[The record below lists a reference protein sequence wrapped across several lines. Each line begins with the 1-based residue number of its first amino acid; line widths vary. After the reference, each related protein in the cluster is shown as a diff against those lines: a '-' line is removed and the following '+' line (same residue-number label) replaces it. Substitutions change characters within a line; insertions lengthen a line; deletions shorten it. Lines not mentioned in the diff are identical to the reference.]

1 MVLAEAST
9 ILNGLPHDEGG
20 DWCVYLILCDNGS
33 FYCGISNRPQARF
46 AAHQAGKGAKYTRMH
61 KPLLMRLVCTDISY
75 RMALRA
81 ENQVK
86 KLKAE
91 QKRMLWASLIDFQ
104 TA

>member
-1 MVLAEAST
+1 MVSVEAST
-9 ILNGLPHDEGG
+9 ILNKLPPDEGG

-61 KPLLMRLVCTDISY
+61 KPLLMRLVRTDMSY
-75 RMALRA
+75 RTALHT
-81 ENQVK
+81 ENQIK
-86 KLKAE
+86 KLKAG